1 MAGVRR
7 KARVVALQTLF
18 EFDLAGHEPERVLAQ
33 RLEETP
39 LPPDGEEFAR
49 QLVRGVLEHLP
60 AIDEMI
66 QEAAPL
72 WPLEQMAKI
81 DKNILRLA
89 IYEIVFDT
97 KVPVKAAINE
107 AVELAKMFGS
117 DSSPK
122 FVNGV
127 LGSITAKAGR

>member
-7 KARVVALQTLF
+7 KGRIVALQTLF
-18 EFDLAGHEPERVLAQ
+18 EFDLADHAPERVLEQ
-33 RLEETP
+33 RLEEMP
-39 LPPDGEEFAR
+39 LPPEGEQFAR
-49 QLVRGVLEHLP
+49 HLVQGVLQHLP
-60 AIDEMI
+60 AIDAMI
-66 QEAAPL
+66 HEAAPT
-72 WPLEQMAKI
+72 WPLEQMARV

-89 IYEIVFDT
+89 IFEIVFDT
-97 KVPVKAAINE
+97 GVPVKAAINE
-107 AVELAKMFGS
+107 AVELAKAFGS